1 MQWYKKSFLPA
12 LAIII
17 LTFALSGCGT
27 KKQTG
32 AAGQYQQT
40 PETGF
45 PASETYCKN
54 VLGAYNEWTRVKLPV
69 TVNLRQ
75 PKSIS
80 LSATATME
88 RGKSITI
95 SLRFIG
101 MEVGVLYLTSD
112 SLLAIDKFNKV
123 YVNEPLKPLLGGFPA
138 NISNVQ
144 DLLLGRPFLLGNEN
158 TLSSVMNKFEYK
170 ANADSDSWILRPK
183 SFPSGMEYEFA
194 FHPISSL
201 SSLTVK
207 AGKHGP
213 VTVFFTQAVSTP
225 SGPMAP
231 AVNIETQVGKTAI
244 DASIKWNFQK
254 ARWGSDIDVKK
265 PTIPRNAERI
275 PASKLLKMLPSL

>member
-40 PETGF
+40 PENGF

>member
-27 KKQTG
+27 KIQTG
-32 AAGQYQQT
+32 TAGQYQQT
-40 PETGF
+40 LETGF

-95 SLRFIG
+95 SLRFLG

-158 TLSSVMNKFEYK
+158 TLSSVINKFECK

-213 VTVFFTQAVSTP
+213 VTVYFTQAVSTP

>member
-12 LAIII
+12 LAIIF

-32 AAGQYQQT
+32 TTGQYQQT

-45 PASETYCKN
+45 PTSETYCKN

-80 LSATATME
+80 FSATATME
-88 RGKSITI
+88 SGKSITI
-95 SLRFIG
+95 SLRFLG

-158 TLSSVMNKFEYK
+158 TLSSVMNKFECN

-194 FHPISSL
+194 FHPISTL

-207 AGKHGP
+207 AGKHDP
-213 VTVFFTQAVSTP
+213 VTVYFTQAVSTP

-231 AVNIETQVGKTAI
+231 SVNIKTQIGKTAI

>member
-32 AAGQYQQT
+32 TAGQYHQT

-95 SLRFIG
+95 SLRFLG

-158 TLSSVMNKFEYK
+158 TLSSVINKFECK
-170 ANADSDSWILRPK
+170 ANADSDSWNLRPK

-194 FHPISSL
+194 FHPLSSL

>member
-12 LAIII
+12 LAIIF

-32 AAGQYQQT
+32 AAGQYHQT

-95 SLRFIG
+95 SLRFLG
-101 MEVGVLYLTSD
+101 LEVGVLYLTSD

-158 TLSSVMNKFEYK
+158 TLSSVINKFECK

-213 VTVFFTQAVSTP
+213 VTVYFTQAVSTP

-231 AVNIETQVGKTAI
+231 AVNIEAQVGKTAI

>member
-27 KKQTG
+27 KIQTG
-32 AAGQYQQT
+32 TAGQYQQT
-40 PETGF
+40 LETGF

-95 SLRFIG
+95 SLRFLG

-158 TLSSVMNKFEYK
+158 TLSSVINKFECK